1 MIPIQDYLTRY
12 DEFFR
17 LSEDKSVTV
26 LLLEAGGDGNLIS
39 TVPMFSSLGAAHDGE
54 IDWSYRTLPDG
65 RNCQG
70 MVNRQCVWHRGRA
83 IGGTSNLDSMMYIRG
98 G

>member
-1 MIPIQDYLTRY
+1 
-12 DEFFR
+12 
-17 LSEDKSVTV
+17 
-26 LLLEAGGDGNLIS
+26 
-39 TVPMFSSLGAAHDGE
+39 MFSSLGAAHDGE

-70 MVNRQCVWHRGRA
+70 MMNRHCVWHRGRA

-98 G
+98 GLGKKVAVDYYPPDETVPYF

>member
-1 MIPIQDYLTRY
+1 MTRY

-17 LSEDKSVTV
+17 LSEDKAITV

-83 IGGTSNLDSMMYIRG
+83 IGGTSNLDSMVYIRG